1 MNEEFVPEN
10 GTDTR
15 ITQEQPCLP
24 GAELRAAREAKG
36 LPPEA
41 VAQVT
46 RFSVRQI
53 EALERDDYASLPGI
67 TVVRGLVRSYAKFLK
82 LDAMPLLA
90 ALDSAVPVAD
100 VRAPAHMGE
109 ATQPG
114 FLQRAGFRLAAFVM
128 AGLLLLLG
136 TFWYIIRPDGEVVP
150 NHAQLQVSQSVP
162 AVAAEPAVASPV
174 PAPDGASP
182 AVSAVVVPAPV
193 EAASGVPGAP
203 TPAPTP
209 VAATPAV
216 PPGLRLEFDAFSW
229 VEIRDATQ
237 QVVFS
242 GEYPAGTRQNVAG
255 KAPFQLWIGKA
266 SGVKVFSGER
276 SIDLKPYTREDV
288 ARLTVE

>member
-15 ITQEQPCLP
+15 VTQEQPCLP

-46 RFSVRQI
+46 RFSVSQI

-82 LDAMPLLA
+82 LDAISLLA
-90 ALDSAVPVAD
+90 ALDSAVPVAN
-100 VRAPAHMGE
+100 VHAPVHMGE
-109 ATQPG
+109 VTQPG
-114 FLQRAGFRLAAFVM
+114 FFRRAGFRLAAFVM

-136 TFWYIIRPDGEVVP
+136 GLWYIIRPGGEVMP
-150 NHAQLQVSQSVP
+150 NRPQPQVSQLAP
-162 AVAAEPAVASPV
+162 AVAIEPVVASPV
-174 PAPDGASP
+174 LTPDGVPPPAATGVAPAPA
-182 AVSAVVVPAPV
+182 
-193 EAASGVPGAP
+193 EAASDVPGALP
-203 TPAPTP
+203 VP
-209 VAATPAV
+209 VAAAPAPAA

-229 VEIRDATQ
+229 IEIRDATQ
-237 QVVFS
+237 QIVFS